1 MKNIPGRRHDRY
13 RDIGAFQGGKGRT
26 IMREKFRK
34 VSQYHNV
41 KVYVRLWA
49 TGKNTFKNF
58 FWEFPLQHS
67 GNKSN

>member
-1 MKNIPGRRHDRY
+1 
-13 RDIGAFQGGKGRT
+13 
-26 IMREKFRK
+26 MREKFRK